1 MKYIAKIDTI
11 INYKCFNAGDEV
23 PEAYVTERLIDIGV
37 IERIADETPKIGT
50 GAKPKKT
57 SKKILTEDTSD
68 VETTV
73 ENVET
78 SDKTE

>member
-11 INYKCFNAGDEV
+11 INYKCFNAGDDV
-23 PEAYVTERLIDIGV
+23 PEAFVTERLIDIGV
-37 IERIADETPKIGT
+37 LERIQDDIPKIGT
-50 GAKPKKT
+50 GAKPKKS

-73 ENVET
+73 ET
-78 SDKTE
+78 TDKAE

>member
-11 INYKCFNAGDEV
+11 INYKCFNAGDDV
-23 PEAYVTERLIDIGV
+23 PEAFVTERLIDIGV
-37 IERIADETPKIGT
+37 LERVVEKTPKIGE

-68 VETTV
+68 IETTV
-73 ENVET
+73 E
-78 SDKTE
+78 SQDKAD